1 MTQTNRIRRQHQN
14 QTIKNTSVPRPR
26 ERKKSPKILLT
37 LTSISTDDSSD
48 GEDNKSD
55 DHCLYCNESFSNS
68 KQGEGWIQCGKCLD
82 WAHEGCSGAGEEDTF
97 FQCDFCL

>member
-1 MTQTNRIRRQHQN
+1 MTQTNQIRRN
-14 QTIKNTSVPRPR
+14 IKTKQSKTQAYQGPEKEKSLLKNFVTS
-26 ERKKSPKILLT
+26 T
-37 LTSISTDDSSD
+37 STDDSSD